1 MNSKIRLI
9 IEREFTERVRKKSFI
24 IVTILTPFLL
34 VLCMFG
40 PMLLIGLSSD
50 SAKTQKVAV
59 VDNSQDQYVGT
70 RLESDDKVEFS
81 LLPSGTSTEE
91 AHMRYARHEDF
102 YGVLVIGE
110 DILNNPGDMMLIN
123 HGTTSMGTEEIIRNR
138 IQGILRNERLSRYE
152 NDNISQIL
160 ADANIR
166 VNIRTM
172 EVDTKAKNGDGIKAS
187 STGASYGLGLILAMV
202 IYMIIIVYGQQ
213 VLQSVIDE
221 KQTRVLDVI
230 ITSCKPFELMMGKVL
245 GIALVAFLQILI
257 WGVLILVFST
267 IIAPLV
273 LGNMGID
280 LSSATQA
287 MSASGSPEFAVIVS
301 KITDLSYLSKLFIS
315 MLLYIVGGF
324 LFYASMY
331 AAIGSAV
338 DTPQDAAQFNSVLM
352 IPIMIA
358 IYAMIAV
365 MQNPSSDM
373 AFWFS
378 IIPFTSPVVMMARIP
393 FGIPTWEIVVSV
405 AVLYISFVIMIWL
418 AARIFRV
425 GVFMHG
431 KKPTWKD
438 LGDWIRMK

>member
-1 MNSKIRLI
+1 MSKIGLI
-9 IEREFTERVRKKSFI
+9 IEREFAERVRKKSFI
-24 IVTILTPFLL
+24 VSTLLTPLFMIAMM
-34 VLCMFG
+34 VLPSVMMFKG
-40 PMLLIGLSSD
+40 GSST
-50 SAKTQKVAV
+50 KNV
-59 VDNSQDQYVGT
+59 VVIDNSPEQFVGRKLVSGKT
-70 RLESDDKVEFS
+70 VSFNLLEGNESIS
-81 LLPSGTSTEE
+81 N
-91 AHMRYARHEDF
+91 ARMMYKND
-102 YGVLVIGE
+102 YGILVIGQNIL
-110 DILNNPGDMMLIN
+110 DNPQDIQLILNDAS
-123 HGTTSMGTEEIIRNR
+123 SMSVEEN
-138 IQGILRNERLSRYE
+138 IQNQIQSILRTERLKRYDLE
-152 NDNISQIL
+152 NMDQIL
-160 ADANIR
+160 ADANVR
-166 VNIRTM
+166 VNSIQTLKNNDQEDDEKM
-172 EVDTKAKNGDGIKAS
+172 EKTSTTAS
-187 STGASYGLGLILAMV
+187 WLMGLILGMMLYF
-202 IYMIIIVYGQQ
+202 ILIVYGQQ

-287 MSASGSPEFAVIVS
+287 MSASGSPEFAGIVS

-393 FGIPTWEIVVSV
+393 FGIPTWEIVVSI